1 MRYTWASGSTDNPGR
16 IAAERHRNVEKGHT
30 TPCRRPG
37 AQLHHQRTGRDTRR
51 FCPLPS
57 NPAAPVQPRTAQER
71 RKRPVDA
78 PQPPPLRRSPEPP
91 ERLIAPFP
99 CVSCRPGTD
108 RPAAPEPPLPFTEI
122 TSHDTSTP
130 HEGL

>member
-78 PQPPPLRRSPEPP
+78 PKPPPLRRCARTTKTPYSP
-91 ERLIAPFP
+91 
-99 CVSCRPGTD
+99 VSARIMPSGDGSTSRTRATFTIHRD
-108 RPAAPEPPLPFTEI
+108 KLP
-122 TSHDTSTP
+122 
-130 HEGL
+130 